1 MSTNTI
7 DARGIDCPGPV
18 IAVKK
23 ALEGISAGIVTIL
36 VDNMVA
42 KENVMKFAT
51 AHGCGVSITKDGENF
66 LLTISKGES
75 PVEILIPVENVVNTT
90 VTTSGGVYVF
100 THNTLGKEN
109 PELGAILMKGFIYA
123 LIETVPKPSTLLFMN
138 SGVLLTIEGSPVIDH
153 LTKLSEEGVE
163 ILSCGTCLDYLD
175 VKDKLAIGGITN
187 MYTIVEKMTAGNKV
201 ITL

>member
-51 AHGCGVSITKDGENF
+51 AHGCGVSITKDGGNF

-187 MYTIVEKMTAGNKV
+187 MYTIVEKMTAGSKV